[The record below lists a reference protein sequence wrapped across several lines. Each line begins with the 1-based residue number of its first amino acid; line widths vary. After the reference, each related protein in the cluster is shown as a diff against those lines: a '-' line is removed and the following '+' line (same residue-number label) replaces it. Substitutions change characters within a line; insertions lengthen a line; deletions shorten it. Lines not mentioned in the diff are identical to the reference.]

1 MARRGTN
8 GEGSIYQRKTDKRWE
23 ASLWIASASGV
34 RKRVRVY
41 GSTRREAHAKLVE
54 LKAKQQQG
62 IPAPDKAW
70 KLGAYLDYWLEAH
83 VKPTKRPKTYESY
96 EISVRLY
103 LKPLLGHFS
112 LTKLTVANVQ
122 KSLNAMVAAG
132 SSVRKAQIV
141 RTTLSAAL
149 TRAMREDLLMRNVA
163 RLVELKDEEKEEVE
177 PWSLEEARQFL
188 AAARQ
193 HVLYP
198 AFLMPLLYSMRR
210 GEVLGLRWSDID
222 FASGTIQVRQQ
233 LQRVGRELVVGPVKT
248 NSGRR
253 DLLLLDELR
262 AALLEYNAYRQSVSR
277 GSDLA
282 FITAVGTPIEPRN
295 FVRAWWRLCN
305 KAGVR
310 VIRFHDQRHTTST
323 LLAELGVQPKVA
335 QKILGHASVITT
347 MNIYTHARQKDKE
360 EAISRIGAALLA
372 KPKDHAPRLRGLVG
386 DARSRQSWPSAADF
400 VARITSIISGGPSG
414 NRTQDTL
421 LKSSI
426 EAPLQLRLT
435 EVNWVAERAT
445 RRWKLGLVAVN
456 LAVRST
462 YEQAIQAA

>member
-1 MARRGTN
+1 MARRGAN
-8 GEGSIYQRKTDKRWE
+8 GEGSIYQRKDGRWE
-23 ASLWIASASGV
+23 ASLYVVTAGGI
-34 RKRVRVY
+34 RKRVRLY
-41 GSTRREAHAKLVE
+41 GNTRDDAHKRLTE
-54 LKAKQQQG
+54 LKAKQHQG
-62 IPAPDKAW
+62 VLAPDKSW
-70 KLGAYLDYWLEAH
+70 KLADYLDYWLAAH
-83 VKPTKRPKTYESY
+83 VKPTKRPKTYEQY
-96 EISVRLY
+96 ETAVRLY
-103 LKPLLGHFS
+103 LKPRLGS
-112 LTKLTVANVQ
+112 LPLTRLTVANVQ
-122 KSLNAMVAAG
+122 TALNDMITFG
-132 SSVRKAQIV
+132 GSVRKAQIV

-163 RLVELKDEEKEEVE
+163 RLVELKDGEKEEIE

-188 AAARQ
+188 AAARE

-210 GEVLGLRWSDID
+210 GEVLGLRWNDIN

-233 LQRVGRELVVGPVKT
+233 LQRVGRELLVGPVKT

-262 AALLEYNAYRQSVSR
+262 VALLEYSTYRQSVSR

-282 FITAVGTPIEPRN
+282 FTTGAGTPIEPRN
-295 FVRAWWRLCN
+295 FVRAWWRLCE

-335 QKILGHASVITT
+335 QKILGHASVATT

-360 EAISRIGAALLA
+360 EAISRIGAALLS
-372 KPKDHAPRLRGLVG
+372 KPKDHTSESRGLVG
-386 DARSRQSWPSAADF
+386 GERSRQNWPSVYAF
-400 VARITSIISGGPSG
+400 TERIVWIISGGPSG
-414 NRTQDTL
+414 TRTPDTL

-426 EAPLQLRLT
+426 EDPLQLRLT
-435 EVNWVAERAT
+435 EVNRVAERAT
-445 RRWKLGLVAVN
+445 RRWKLGVVAVN
-456 LAVRST
+456 LAVKST
-462 YEQAIQAA
+462 HEQTTQAA

>member
-1 MARRGTN
+1 MARRGAN
-8 GEGSIYQRKTDKRWE
+8 GEGSIYQRKTDGRWE
-23 ASLWIASASGV
+23 ASLWSLTTSGI
-34 RKRVRVY
+34 RKRIRTY
-41 GSTRREAHAKLVE
+41 GTTRQEAHVKLVE
-54 LKAKQQQG
+54 LKAKQHQG
-62 IPAPDKAW
+62 IPMPDRAW
-70 KLGAYLDYWLEAH
+70 RLGDYLDYWLEAH

-103 LKPLLGHFS
+103 LKPRLGTLP
-112 LTKLTVANVQ
+112 LTRLTVANVQ
-122 KSLNAMVAAG
+122 KAMSDMVAAG

-141 RTTLSAAL
+141 RTALSAAL
-149 TRAMREDLLMRNVA
+149 TRAMREDLLVRNVA
-163 RLVELKDEEKEEVE
+163 RLIELKEGPKAETE
-177 PWSLEEARQFL
+177 PWTLEEARQFL
-188 AAARQ
+188 SAARQ

-222 FASGTIQVRQQ
+222 FTGGTIHVRQQ
-233 LQRVGRELVVGPVKT
+233 LQRVGLELLIGPVKT
-248 NSGRR
+248 TMGQR

-262 AALLEYNAYRQSVSR
+262 AALLEYGAYRKSVSN

-282 FITAVGTPIEPRN
+282 FTTTAGTPIEPRN
-295 FVRAWWRLCN
+295 FVRTWWGLCK
-305 KAGVR
+305 KADVR

-347 MNIYTHARQKDKE
+347 MNIYTHARQEDKE
-360 EAISRIGAALLA
+360 EAISLIGAALLS
-372 KPKDHAPRLRGLVG
+372 KPKDHAPESRGLVG
-386 DARSRQSWPSAADF
+386 CERSRQNWPSISASAE
-400 VARITSIISGGPSG
+400 RIVWIISGGTSG
-414 NRTQDTL
+414 ARTHDTL

-445 RRWKLGLVAVN
+445 RRWKLGVVAVN
-456 LAVRST
+456 LAVKT
-462 YEQAIQAA
+462 NA